1 MKASYSWLKYL
12 VPGLPDD
19 PREVAQRFT
28 AAGLEVEGISIYGA
42 ASPSCVLAWVVST
55 RPHPTKSGLRLVT
68 VDRGGGTQEV
78 ICGAPNVPDPGG
90 VVVLAPLGAH
100 LPAKGLTIARRD
112 IGGVVSEGMLCSE
125 AELGLSE
132 DAAGIIV
139 LPPAFGE
146 PGTKLSDAIPET
158 HDTLFEI
165 GLTPNR
171 PDALGHLGL
180 AREAAALFELAWG
193 VPEPE
198 APVRTGG
205 KPVAER
211 VRVRIEDA
219 ERCPHYAAGIVDGVT
234 IGPSP
239 AGIQHR
245 LSSLGVRSI
254 SNAVDVTNFI
264 LFEYGHPMH
273 AFDADKIRGGEI
285 IVRRAKDGEKLVT
298 LDGVERTLVADDL
311 VIADAGGPIALAG
324 VMGGASTEISSGT
337 KSILLECAYFDPR
350 SVRRTARRHGLHS
363 ESSHRFERGVDHG
376 DTRAALQQATAMTCR
391 LTRGTAAPDAV
402 FAVGRL
408 LPPVEVRLRGSRLS
422 GLLGV
427 HVPLAEAAA
436 ILERLGF
443 AKQPPPFSQEPD
455 DADDLTF
462 LVPTH
467 RPDVG
472 RETDL
477 IDEVVRVRGMASIPA
492 ELPAIRPTQPV
503 GGREALASRFRA
515 AAVELGLSEA
525 ITYAFVSPKALVA
538 LGAPPAA
545 VTLKNPLSELQSVMR
560 TSLLPGLLDALSR
573 ARRHG
578 VDDVRL
584 FSLGSLFL
592 PGADPAGLPREAAG
606 FALVL
611 AGTRPGYLAKPQPI
625 DVWDAKGV
633 AEALL
638 TRAFRGRIEIRACSA
653 TERPSHLHPRGA
665 AGIYVQNARIGF
677 LGPLH
682 PDVADAFETGG
693 ECQVLDLDLDLVA
706 SLGAG
711 ATHYAPL
718 PRFPK
723 SPRDIALVVKSDVP
737 VGDVERALREAAGE
751 LGTEVQLFDRFV
763 GGSIPAGH
771 ASLAFRIVYRAADR
785 TLTDAE
791 VDAQHAKV
799 VAAAQLRFGAT
810 LRA

>member
-12 VPGLPDD
+12 VPGLPAD
-19 PREVAQRFT
+19 PREVARRFT
-28 AAGLEVEGISIYGA
+28 AAGLEVEAIAEYGA
-42 ASPSCVLAWVVST
+42 ASPSCVLAWVVSI

-100 LPAKGLTIARRD
+100 LPAKGLTIARRE

-132 DAAGIIV
+132 DSTGIIV
-139 LPPAFGE
+139 LPPAFAE

-158 HDTLFEI
+158 HDTLLEI

-171 PDALGHLGL
+171 PDGLGHLGL
-180 AREAAALFELAWG
+180 AREAAALFELAWT

-198 APVRTGG
+198 APVRAGG
-205 KPVAER
+205 KPVADR

-245 LSSLGVRSI
+245 LSALGVRSI
-254 SNAVDVTNFI
+254 SNAVDITNFI

-311 VIADAGGPIALAG
+311 VIADAVGPIALAG
-324 VMGGASTEISSGT
+324 VMGGASTEISAET

-391 LTRGTAAPDAV
+391 LTRGTAAPDVV
-402 FAVGRL
+402 FAVGRV
-408 LPPVEVRLRGSRLS
+408 LPAVEVRLRGSRLS

-427 HVPLAEAAA
+427 HVPLAEASA
-436 ILERLGF
+436 ILGRLGF
-443 AKQPPPFSQEPD
+443 AKQPPPFSRENG

-467 RPDVG
+467 RPDVA

-477 IDEVVRVRGMASIPA
+477 IDEVVRVRGMDAIPTR
-492 ELPAIRPTQPV
+492 LPPIHPTQPV
-503 GGREALASRFRA
+503 GGREALTSRFRA
-515 AAVELGLSEA
+515 AAVALGLSEA
-525 ITYAFVSPKALVA
+525 ITYGFVSPRSLLA
-538 LGAPPAA
+538 LGAPAAA

-578 VDDVRL
+578 VEDVRL
-584 FSLGSLFL
+584 FSMGSLFL
-592 PGADPAGLPREAAG
+592 AGDAQGLPRENAA

-611 AGTRPGYLAKPQPI
+611 AGTRPGYLTKPQPV
-625 DVWDAKGV
+625 DVWDVKGV
-633 AEALL
+633 AEGLLSRAL
-638 TRAFRGRIEIRACSA
+638 RAKVEIRAFASSD
-653 TERPSHLHPRGA
+653 RPSHLHPRGA
-665 AGIYVQNARIGF
+665 AAIYVQNTRVGL

-682 PDVADAFETGG
+682 PDVAEALEVGG
-693 ECQVLDLDLDLVA
+693 ECQVLELDLDLVA
-706 SLGAG
+706 TLPVAVTQYT
-711 ATHYAPL
+711 AL

-723 SPRDIALVVKSDVP
+723 SPRDIALVVKNDVP
-737 VGDVERALREAAGE
+737 VGEVESVLRAAAGE
-751 LGTEVQLFDRFV
+751 LATDVQLFDRFV

-791 VDAQHAKV
+791 VDARH
-799 VAAAQLRFGAT
+799 
-810 LRA
+810 